1 MMEEIVSAHGMYLH
15 TREGK
20 RIMDLI
26 AGIGVSSLGHTHP
39 AVVEAVQHQVAQY
52 MHTMVYG
59 EFVLSPQVLLA
70 QKLAEL
76 LPDPLEST
84 YFVNSGSEAVEG
96 AMKLAKKVTGRFE
109 IVACT
114 KAYHGSTQGSMS
126 LQSDDYF
133 TCPFRPLLPGI
144 RFIDYNSVEHLAHI
158 TEQTAAV
165 VMETVQAEIGLQVP
179 HGDYLKKVAER
190 CHEVGALLILD
201 EIQAAMGRTGHLFAF
216 EAFDICPDVL
226 LLAKGL
232 GGGMP
237 IGAFVASK
245 AHMDQLA
252 DDPVLGH
259 ITTFGG
265 HPVNCAAALATLG
278 VLHEGTLIGQVT
290 EKRAHFL
297 RLLPHPAIR
306 EIRSCGLWFA
316 LQLENKVKLRRAV
329 SLGLEAG
336 LLFDWFLY
344 DETSIRLAPPLIIS
358 IEEIELACE
367 KMHTVLDNI

>member
-1 MMEEIVSAHGMYLH
+1 
-15 TREGK
+15 
-20 RIMDLI
+20 
-26 AGIGVSSLGHTHP
+26 
-39 AVVEAVQHQVAQY
+39 
-52 MHTMVYG
+52 
-59 EFVLSPQVLLA
+59 
-70 QKLAEL
+70 
-76 LPDPLEST
+76 
-84 YFVNSGSEAVEG
+84 
-96 AMKLAKKVTGRFE
+96 MKLAKKVTGRYE

-133 TCPFRPLLPGI
+133 TRPFRPLLPSI
-144 RFIDYNSVEHLAHI
+144 RFIDYNCVEHLNHI
-158 TEQTAAV
+158 TDQTAAV

-179 HGDYLKKVAER
+179 HGDYLKKVAMR
-190 CHEVGALLILD
+190 CQEVGALLILD
-201 EIQAAMGRTGHLFAF
+201 EIQAAMGRTGLLFAF

-265 HPVNCAAALATLG
+265 HPVNCAAALATLE
-278 VLHEGTLIGQVT
+278 VLCEGTLIGQVS
-290 EKRAHFL
+290 EKSEHFL
-297 RLLPHPAIR
+297 RLLPHPAIK

-316 LQLENKVKLRRAV
+316 LQLENQAKLRKAV
-329 SLGLEAG
+329 SFGLEAG

-358 IEEIELACE
+358 IEEIELASK
-367 KMHTVLDNI
+367 KMHAVLDKI

>member
-1 MMEEIVSAHGMYLH
+1 MLEEIVSAHGMYLH
-15 TREGK
+15 TGDGRS
-20 RIMDLI
+20 IMDLI
-26 AGIGVSSLGHTHP
+26 AGIGVSSLGHTH
-39 AVVEAVQHQVAQY
+39 ASVVDAVQDQASRY

-70 QKLAEL
+70 QTLANL
-76 LPDPLEST
+76 LPNPLDST

-133 TCPFRPLLPGI
+133 TRPFRPLLPEI
-144 RFIDYNSVEHLAHI
+144 KFIDYNCVAHLDHI

-179 HGDYLKKVAER
+179 EGQYLQRVADR

-216 EAFDICPDVL
+216 SAFDICPDIL

-237 IGAFVASK
+237 IGAFVAAK

-252 DDPVLGH
+252 SEPVLGH

-265 HPVNCAAALATLG
+265 HPVNCAAALATLK
-278 VLHEGTLIGQVT
+278 VLQESDLIDLVPVKSQS
-290 EKRAHFL
+290 FL
-297 RLLPHPAIR
+297 ELLPHPAIK
-306 EIRSCGLWFA
+306 EIRTCGLWFA
-316 LQLENKVKLRRAV
+316 LQLESKEKLRKAV
-329 SLGLEAG
+329 DLGLKEG

-344 DETSIRLAPPLIIS
+344 DECSIRLAPPLIIS
-358 IEEIELACE
+358 KEEIKMACN
-367 KMHTVLDNI
+367 KLHRVLDKI